1 MHQNRGLWRLVVSL
15 WRQLLRC
22 EGCLVRPVHIGR
34 TLDERGRAYLRVSG
48 SLLLIE
54 IVCFLQLLDGHP
66 LDWLL
71 VGVVDC
77 AVLRDFVGFALKP
90 GLEVPTV

>member
-1 MHQNRGLWRLVVSL
+1 
-15 WRQLLRC
+15 
-22 EGCLVRPVHIGR
+22 
-34 TLDERGRAYLRVSG
+34 
-48 SLLLIE
+48 LLLIE